1 MNSKNYKQELK
12 TSSRQLATV
21 IDLNKCMG
29 CQSCT
34 VACKNLWTQRTG
46 TEHMRWANVGTY
58 PGRGY
63 PRDWQSKG
71 GGYDKKGKA
80 KQGKLIN
87 LVEAGDNFQFN
98 HEEVFNQQKGQSTHL
113 KPTTSKG
120 EKPEWGYNWDEDQTS
135 GSWPNAYFFYL
146 PRKCNQ
152 CSNAPCIDACSRNAI
167 SKRDDGIVLIDNEKC
182 TGHRHCVEACP
193 YGMVYFNPV
202 SGKSEKCIECFP
214 RVDEGIAPACNRQ
227 CVGRTRA
234 YGYLDDKDSQ
244 VYKLVN
250 EWQVALP
257 LHPEYGTEPN
267 VYYVPPMS
275 TFAYDDEGRLTD
287 EMRIPVEILESYF
300 GSAVRGVLKTLVK
313 ERQRKKDGKSSELM
327 DILISRRWEDRFSEF
342 TNEPV

>member
-1 MNSKNYKQELK
+1 
-12 TSSRQLATV
+12 
-21 IDLNKCMG
+21 
-29 CQSCT
+29 
-34 VACKNLWTQRTG
+34 
-46 TEHMRWANVGTY
+46 
-58 PGRGY
+58 
-63 PRDWQSKG
+63 
-71 GGYDKKGKA
+71 
-80 KQGKLIN
+80 
-87 LVEAGDNFQFN
+87 
-98 HEEVFNQQKGQSTHL
+98 
-113 KPTTSKG
+113 
-120 EKPEWGYNWDEDQTS
+120 
-135 GSWPNAYFFYL
+135 
-146 PRKCNQ
+146 
-152 CSNAPCIDACSRNAI
+152 
-167 SKRDDGIVLIDNEKC
+167 
-182 TGHRHCVEACP
+182 
-193 YGMVYFNPV
+193 MVYFNPV